1 MKLNMYFIDARIS
14 AIDFYEKLGFEVV
27 SEVFASKKTGAP
39 HVRMERRDRKWI
51 KNI

>member
-1 MKLNMYFIDARIS
+1 MKLKMYFIDTRIS
-14 AIDFYEKLGFEVV
+14 AIDFYKKLGFEVV

-39 HVRMERRDRKWI
+39 YARMERRDWKWI